1 MKILKKIIKVAL
13 IISFTSLILSALF
26 LIVYG
31 EINELNINNFTSIFI
46 WYSLLYTMWAI
57 SICTPILIIISLSRK
72 INKEPAWSY
81 VKAEATILLIVTGST
96 TLLILF
102 YYKRY

>member
-72 INKEPAWSY
+72 INKESAWSY
-81 VKAEATILLIVTGST
+81 VKAEAIILLIVAGFT

-102 YYKRY
+102 YYQRY